1 MLQAC
6 QTSAEA
12 YAMVS
17 ELFPKIFP
25 DYGGCL
31 YALRASRDLVESV
44 AVWGEYPASESF
56 FVRDDCWA
64 LRRGRMHMIEGA
76 SGPRCKHVVAALQS
90 SLCIPMMAQSDTIG
104 VLHMVPNAVAGRHLR
119 AQIRPSLQGLAKAAA
134 DQIGLALSNIRFRE
148 ALQYQSL
155 RDPLTTLFNR
165 RYMEESLERELH
177 SARRKHSCVAVVMI
191 DVDHFKRFNDSY
203 GHRTADKMLC
213 VLGRYLQSAVRLDE
227 IVCRYGGEE
236 FVLILP
242 SCGVDETV
250 RFVNNLRLGTHQ
262 LRLETDSGIVG
273 HLTISAG
280 IAIFPYHATDADT
293 LVALADRSLYEA
305 KQAGRDRVCVA
316 SAIAVG

>member
-1 MLQAC
+1 
-6 QTSAEA
+6 
-12 YAMVS
+12 
-17 ELFPKIFP
+17 
-25 DYGGCL
+25 
-31 YALRASRDLVESV
+31 
-44 AVWGEYPASESF
+44 
-56 FVRDDCWA
+56 
-64 LRRGRMHMIEGA
+64 
-76 SGPRCKHVVAALQS
+76 
-90 SLCIPMMAQSDTIG
+90 
-104 VLHMVPNAVAGRHLR
+104 
-119 AQIRPSLQGLAKAAA
+119 
-134 DQIGLALSNIRFRE
+134 
-148 ALQYQSL
+148 
-155 RDPLTTLFNR
+155 
-165 RYMEESLERELH
+165 
-177 SARRKHSCVAVVMI
+177 MI